1 MKKIKKLIAITSLV
15 CFCLLSTGTKAQ
27 FADENVWCTDGIVN
41 AVVQDANYVYIG
53 GSFDYVGPNASNFAK
68 ITTSSVQPDVS
79 YPAVNGEVSG
89 VVPDGV
95 GGYYMFGD
103 FTQVGPYA
111 RNGLAHIKNDKSLDL
126 AWNPPALS
134 NSVASTNVIIN
145 RVLADPSGI
154 YVCGKFT
161 HVGSV
166 PRINIVRLLTS
177 TGQPD
182 ASWNANANDAF
193 PTLTAGCN
201 DMVINGNDFYVTGNF
216 TAIGSGTPLARQY
229 LAKLNKTTGACIG
242 AFNYTLGFV
251 MYKMIY
257 DGGFIYGTSASV
269 YKLDATTGAS
279 APGYIVP
286 AISGASINQINS
298 DGAGNLYAGGTFTS
312 LGGQTV
318 SGGAKINMTTGSVNP
333 SWNPAFTSPNGIL
346 ITKIIIQGG
355 FAYFGGSF
363 SNASNNTN
371 ANRLVRFNTTTGA
384 LDATWLPNP
393 NHVVNDFAVN
403 GSDIALGGKFSSV
416 GGIQRRGVA
425 RINKATGQADAGWNA
440 NATIVG
446 TNFNVDVKS
455 IALDGSSVY
464 ISGAF
469 TIPAGPGYLAKLNNT
484 TGAFDPAF
492 SAPLVVS
499 SFGNYIYKLLVIG
512 NSLYAG
518 GQFGM
523 QTGNTSIRGLVK
535 IDKNTG
541 ATQAFS
547 HTATSANLSAA
558 LVRSLAYDGTWLY
571 VGGNH
576 LDYGAASRRWL
587 YRINPNTGAVDPAWN
602 TNLVTTLPPGG
613 DGITDIE
620 VIGSDIYVC
629 GYFTSIGGQTRHQI
643 AKLNNTN
650 GNADATFN
658 ANYALGSNKYIL
670 SIADGGGGNIIVGLR
685 GTSNS
690 IGGQNRLGMAKL
702 NKNTGVADP
711 NWDPN
716 TLLFLSDLV
725 QPSTCVN
732 DMIVNGTDIYLGG
745 YYNYVKNFNTNNF
758 AKLSTVLLPAI
769 QVKGNNTVISNNDV
783 TPTTA
788 DFTDF
793 GNVVQNTPLLRTF
806 KIINTG
812 DAPLI
817 INSMSFSGTNSGDF
831 SLAGS
836 PSFPITIQPQFDYPF
851 QLQFVPSALGL
862 RNANLTINNNDTPN
876 NPFIFAIKGT
886 GITGPEINVLGNG
899 NTILDGDA
907 YPTNSNFT
915 DFGNVLVSSS
925 LNRTFVLQNLG
936 SAALTISG
944 ISFSGVNA
952 SEFTLVSPPTF
963 PLNIASSASQNITVQ
978 FLPTALFLR
987 TATINIASND
997 ADEATYDFM
1006 IQGNGSSVGSPAINV
1021 QGNGNSITDGNPFP
1035 TGSNNTDF
1043 GTTAMGTP
1051 VNKTFVIQNTG
1062 TANLSLTGITFTGV
1076 NAAEFTLVSPPTFPL
1091 IITLGNSSTITVSF
1105 LPTAAGIRN
1114 AFINIANND
1123 VAVPVYDFA
1132 LVGNATASPEPE
1144 IQVLESSINI
1154 SDGGNYDFGLTLVGT
1169 PLTKTFTI
1177 KNIGT
1182 APLTLGALS
1191 ALPAGFTLV
1200 GSFPTANIAAGSSTT
1215 FQIKLDGITLGN
1227 YSGTASFVNGDGD
1240 ENPFNFTITGT
1251 VTATAAPE
1259 IQVLES
1265 SDIADGSTYSF
1276 GNTPQN
1282 TAIIKEFTIKNIGT
1296 APLSLGALS
1305 ISVGNFSLVGTF
1317 PTADIAAG
1325 GTSTFSVQLDA
1336 TTIGTYSGS
1345 LSFVNGDS
1353 DENPFDIVITG
1364 TVITAVGINEITFA
1378 KGIAIYPNPANDQIT
1393 ISTAAPLNNASVS
1406 ILDLTGRL
1414 IFKKNNLEG
1423 KTQVINIS
1431 ALDAGIYFIEINQG
1445 NDVIRT
1451 KVIKE

>member
-41 AVVQDANYVYIG
+41 AVAQDANYVYIG
-53 GSFDYVGPNASNFAK
+53 GSFDYVGPSASNFAK

-95 GGYYMFGD
+95 GGYYLFGD

-166 PRINIVRLLTS
+166 PRTNIVRLLTS

-269 YKLDATTGAS
+269 YKMDATTGAS

-286 AISGASINQINS
+286 TISGASINQINS

-416 GGIQRRGVA
+416 GGIQRKGVA

-440 NATIVG
+440 NASVVG
-446 TNFNVDVKS
+446 MGVVDVKS

-464 ISGAF
+464 IAGSF
-469 TIPAGPGYLAKLNNT
+469 TIPAGPGQLAKLNNT

-492 SAPLVVS
+492 SAPSVVS
-499 SFGNYIYKLLVIG
+499 SVDSYNYKVLVIG
-512 NSLYAG
+512 NSLYVG

-523 QTGNTSIRGLVK
+523 NTSQTSIRGLVK

-547 HTATSANLSAA
+547 HTATSANLGAA

-587 YRINPNTGAVDPAWN
+587 YRISPNTGAVDPAWN
-602 TNLVTTLPPGG
+602 TNLVSTLPPGG
-613 DGITDIE
+613 FGITDIE
-620 VIGSDIYVC
+620 VIGSDIYAC

-758 AKLSTVLLPAI
+758 AKLSTVLLPTI
-769 QVKGNNTVISNNDV
+769 QVKGNNTVIANNDV

-851 QLQFVPSALGL
+851 QVQFVPSALGL

-915 DFGNVLVSSS
+915 DFGNVLVGNP

-936 SAALTISG
+936 SAALTITG

-963 PLNIASSASQNITVQ
+963 PLTIAGSASQNITVQ

-997 ADEATYDFM
+997 GDEATYDFM

-1035 TGSNNTDF
+1035 TGINNTDF
-1043 GTTAMGTP
+1043 GTTALGTP

-1091 IITLGNSSTITVSF
+1091 SIALGNCSTITVRF
-1105 LPTAAGIRN
+1105 LPSAAGTRN
-1114 AFINIANND
+1114 ASINIANND
-1123 VAVPVYDFA
+1123 VTVPVYDFT
-1132 LVGNATASPEPE
+1132 LVGNT
-1144 IQVLESSINI
+1144 
-1154 SDGGNYDFGLTLVGT
+1154 T
-1169 PLTKTFTI
+1169 
-1177 KNIGT
+1177 
-1182 APLTLGALS
+1182 
-1191 ALPAGFTLV
+1191 
-1200 GSFPTANIAAGSSTT
+1200 GS
-1215 FQIKLDGITLGN
+1215 
-1227 YSGTASFVNGDGD
+1227 
-1240 ENPFNFTITGT
+1240 
-1251 VTATAAPE
+1251 
-1259 IQVLES
+1259 
-1265 SDIADGSTYSF
+1265 
-1276 GNTPQN
+1276 
-1282 TAIIKEFTIKNIGT
+1282 
-1296 APLSLGALS
+1296 
-1305 ISVGNFSLVGTF
+1305 
-1317 PTADIAAG
+1317 
-1325 GTSTFSVQLDA
+1325 
-1336 TTIGTYSGS
+1336 
-1345 LSFVNGDS
+1345 
-1353 DENPFDIVITG
+1353 
-1364 TVITAVGINEITFA
+1364 VGINEITFA
-1378 KGIAIYPNPANDQIT
+1378 KGIVIYPNPANDQIT

-1406 ILDLTGRL
+1406 IFDLTGKL

-1423 KTQVINIS
+1423 KTQDINIS

-1445 NDVIRT
+1445 NDIFRT
-1451 KVIKE
+1451 NVIKK